1 MARTSITVCTG
12 GRPIG
17 ISMVRASASKAGSA
31 LGGTN
36 TTDTH
41 MHTPAIA
48 GGQGPATDGGGHRPR
63 IDRTPEW
70 AIFRPVLSRL
80 LMRGHRLRPGPIWLR
95 HAGRAHGCVTG
106 RSGSGR

>member
-1 MARTSITVCTG
+1 VFGWGMAGAGLMATGAPHQQTAPNAGCSATSSRGMARTSVTASTD
-12 GRPIG
+12 GRPTG

-63 IDRTPEW
+63 E
-70 AIFRPVLSRL
+70 
-80 LMRGHRLRPGPIWLR
+80 
-95 HAGRAHGCVTG
+95 
-106 RSGSGR
+106 